1 MLVVRLNYVVKQNVE
16 ANAQTSINSNP
27 NANDNTNMGPN
38 LQPNVQPT
46 NTANVED
53 ILQRMVPPSTNIPCF
68 EVGESSKVQSSI
80 MDNISLT

>member
-1 MLVVRLNYVVKQNVE
+1 ME
-16 ANAQTSINSNP
+16 TNAQPSINSSP

-38 LQPNVQPT
+38 LQPNVEPT

-53 ILQRMVPPSTNIPCF
+53 ILQRMVPPSTNIPCL

-80 MDNISLT
+80 LDNISL